1 MNKWLKSA
9 LKPTRLWYKI
19 VYWETMT
26 INIFK
31 LRKNYFCFIQGCY
44 SFFPIFFSG
53 FPNFFKVFKST
64 HFWTKAKFNVKT
76 VLNTIKNIER
86 YCKVTLNVF
95 YNKKIFDDD
104 KKISFIWK
112 IFVSNRIFTTEHVK
126 IVKNSSFFF
135 LNFSNYRFFQVF
147 FA

>member
-1 MNKWLKSA
+1 MFEITKFLICTYLIVNFALNHFKIYFSKQNKYLNKWLKSA

-104 KKISFIWK
+104 KKILFI
-112 IFVSNRIFTTEHVK
+112 
-126 IVKNSSFFF
+126 
-135 LNFSNYRFFQVF
+135 L
-147 FA
+147 